1 MSKLE
6 NNYFDKNMDIL
17 ENVFTT
23 ATLPIKIMII
33 IIITIIGTIGC
44 KIWVS
49 KLLSLHDSKNK

>member
-44 KIWVS
+44 KKWVS
-49 KLLSLHDSKNK
+49 KLLIEFTD

>member
-1 MSKLE
+1 
-6 NNYFDKNMDIL
+6 MDIL

-23 ATLPIKIMII
+23 ATLPIKNMII